1 MPGVAG
7 QPGVLAGLAG
17 WMLYL
22 ADLFFLAVLGCPAPA
37 CPQGTVPRCLLMPR
51 GRPGVHSPGALGRGL
66 SPRGASR
73 RWWFSLGCTLTCPFL
88 PQASACWPRAMRCS
102 LKRSLTAL
110 LAASFLLLLLIL
122 YGGSRQ
128 EQDPLQVSPS
138 PVMSCWRGHWSILH
152 PCLPH
157 KNPNP
162 SSAPF
167 PAPYHPQSPALPSP
181 PPGVALCTWASPIQE
196 LGGQDRGSH
205 SFLGPPCSR
214 VSVVL
219 WGLTWLPAA
228 PIQVALRGLAPD
240 AVLQVL
246 QPEGAQRI
254 LRDTDDLL
262 ALHNVSY
269 HLLAGSLSPHKSE
282 WLRDPRLSRALG
294 LRISPIAA
302 HVPAWACPIAA
313 AARVGRGL
321 LPTFMG

>member
-1 MPGVAG
+1 MGCHPDPKAFPEACVPVFLLPPAPGVPHWVLQG
-7 QPGVLAGLAG
+7 SRGCWQGWRGGCCTWLICFSWLCWGVL
-17 WMLYL
+17 
-22 ADLFFLAVLGCPAPA
+22 PPA

-51 GRPGVHSPGALGRGL
+51 GHPRVHSSGALGRGL

-128 EQDPLQVSPS
+128 EQDPLQVSPP

-181 PPGVALCTWASPIQE
+181 PPGLPCAP
-196 LGGQDRGSH
+196 
-205 SFLGPPCSR
+205 GPPQSR
-214 VSVVL
+214 S
-219 WGLTWLPAA
+219 WEGRTGA
-228 PIQVALRGLAPD
+228 PTHFWVPLA
-240 AVLQVL
+240 
-246 QPEGAQRI
+246 
-254 LRDTDDLL
+254 
-262 ALHNVSY
+262 H
-269 HLLAGSLSPHKSE
+269 
-282 WLRDPRLSRALG
+282 
-294 LRISPIAA
+294 
-302 HVPAWACPIAA
+302 ACPWYSG
-313 AARVGRGL
+313 V
-321 LPTFMG
+321 